1 MFKTNSSGKRIVSR
15 QRSAQ
20 IKKAEEVRASD
31 CRYYASR
38 CLPEAARLD
47 AERMNCVTCRLK
59 NDTGA
64 TLSTI
69 DPDFL
74 YEAATARRLLHAI
87 FEGRIYDEETFE
99 TV

>member
-47 AERMNCVTCRLK
+47 AERMNCATCRLS
-59 NDTGA
+59 NDAGA
-64 TLSTI
+64 ALTTL
-69 DPDFL
+69 DPDFIF
-74 YEAATARRLLHAI
+74 EIATAKKLLRAI
-87 FEGRIYDEETFE
+87 FEGIGYDTINAIE
-99 TV
+99 